1 MRGIQ
6 RGGTTARKTIGVLS
20 PVVGGFYFG
29 ALIAGISR
37 AARRAGHSVV
47 AVQTYPAGLDRE
59 RYPDEPLLEVPVAL
73 DAVDGIIVIV
83 KAVRHDRLASV
94 QEWGRP
100 VVMISEDQ
108 TSVPTP
114 LVVPDNAGGVY
125 AALQHL
131 VEHGHTRIG
140 FIGSPL
146 QRDIRERYDAYRTA
160 LAEHGIKPGRF
171 YETVDNHEQGGSE
184 AAARLLADG
193 LPTTATIAATD
204 RNAVGFIR
212 ALRAAGLV
220 LPRDQAV
227 IGFDRTETG
236 ARLVPRLSTVDPH
249 NDRVGG
255 LAVKLLLAR
264 LRGEEV
270 AAGEYRAPSTLVI
283 RESCGCG
290 ESTAQP
296 DADTDDPL
304 FETYGSTPAR
314 SRLRR
319 LSDTGFGGQS
329 AAIGSFRS
337 GDDEA
342 RRSWLHAV
350 VAPITAAA
358 ERDSV
363 PAAVS
368 LGRLADLTSARRPYP
383 EALEQF
389 VAAIRDLETELMN
402 TLPPGSDR
410 LPTLRRVT
418 TDILLALTKGCT
430 RPMLAR
436 SGYLERTIADQYEVD
451 MDLLRGKGPSPR
463 ALTWLPQAGRG
474 AACLGLWVGHS
485 PGDREVEIVG
495 VNDTSGMLSR
505 LVGTRTPASQ
515 FPPAALTRAG
525 SIGSSDL
532 TLVLPVTFGGSD
544 WGLLAIDGTVD
555 TRMTSGRDKYNHWA
569 ALLAVALDQERLMSS
584 LRDKRLAL
592 EEAAARE
599 RALAD
604 TIRASEER
612 YALASMAAQDGTWDW
627 DVSAGT
633 VYYSPR
639 WKQTLGYGEEQI
651 GSSPTEWLDRVHPDD
666 RSELS
671 AAIAAQLG
679 GARTPLELEHRVQT
693 SSGDYRW
700 MMCRAVT
707 VLDDAGC
714 PARLV
719 GALVDMTERKEQELA
734 LRRNALRDPE
744 TGLVNRMLFLDR
756 LGAAINRTRRSR
768 DYDCAVVL
776 LRVVPAAEVPAAEVP
791 APDDH
796 PVRDDPAAAE
806 VEVRREV
813 VRRLREVLA
822 EGDSAARLRQDEFA
836 VLLEDIGPDAV
847 RIDEL
852 VDSVQSEPEVGI
864 AVGVL
869 PSIKRFRDADA
880 ALRGADIALL
890 RGQTHPRRRSPTSP
904 DDPAGRSVRSR

>member
-1 MRGIQ
+1 MDGMR
-6 RGGTTARKTIGVLS
+6 RGAMVTSARRTIGVLS

-29 ALIAGISR
+29 ALIAGVSR
-37 AARRAGHSVV
+37 AARRDGHSVV

-73 DAVDGIIVIV
+73 DAVDGIIVIA
-83 KAVRHDRLASV
+83 KAVRHDRLASM

-100 VVMISEDQ
+100 VVLISEDQ
-108 TSVPTP
+108 TTLPAPV
-114 LVVPDNAGGVY
+114 VVPDNAGGVS

-160 LAEHGIKPGRF
+160 LAEHGIKPGPGWF
-171 YETVDNHEQGGSE
+171 SETADNHEQGGSQ
-184 AAARLLADG
+184 AAARLLAG
-193 LPTTATIAATD
+193 GMPTTATIAATD

-212 ALRAAGLV
+212 ALQAAGLV
-220 LPRDQAV
+220 LPRDQAI

-249 NDRVGG
+249 NDRIGG

-270 AAGEYRAPSTLVI
+270 AAGVYRAPSTLVI

-296 DADTDDPL
+296 DTDTADPL
-304 FETYGSTPAR
+304 FERYGSTPAR
-314 SRLRR
+314 ACLRR
-319 LSDTGFGGQS
+319 LSDSGFGGRS
-329 AAIGSFRS
+329 AAPGSS
-337 GDDEA
+337 GTGDDEA
-342 RRSWLHAV
+342 RAGWLRAV
-350 VAPITAAA
+350 VDPITTAA
-358 ERDSV
+358 ERGTV
-363 PAAVS
+363 PSGVS
-368 LGRLADLTSARRPYP
+368 LGRLADLTSVRRPYP

-389 VAAIRDLETELMN
+389 VAAVRDLETELTS
-402 TLPPGSDR
+402 TLPPGSDQV
-410 LPTLRRVT
+410 PTLRRVT

-436 SGYLERTIADQYEVD
+436 SGYLERTIAEQYEVD
-451 MDLLRGKGPSPR
+451 LDLLRGRGSSPR
-463 ALTWLPQAGRG
+463 ALTWLPSARRS
-474 AACLGLWVGHS
+474 AACLGLWAGHERS

-495 VNDTSGMLSR
+495 VNDTTGTLSR
-505 LVGTRTPASQ
+505 LIGTRTPASQ

-525 SIGSSDL
+525 GSGSSGL

-555 TRMTSGRDKYNHWA
+555 IRMTSGRDKYNHWA

-584 LRDKRLAL
+584 LRDQRLAL

-651 GSSPTEWLDRVHPDD
+651 GSSLTEWLDRVHPDD
-666 RSELS
+666 RNELS

-679 GARTPLELEHRVQT
+679 GARTPLELEHRVRT

-719 GALVDMTERKEQELA
+719 GALVDMTERKEHELA

-744 TGLVNRMLFLDR
+744 TGLVNRILFLDR
-756 LGAAINRTRRSR
+756 LGAAIKRTRRSS

-776 LRVVPAAEVPAAEVP
+776 LRVVA
-791 APDDH
+791 APDDL
-796 PVRDDPAAAE
+796 PVHDDPVAAE

-813 VRRLREVLA
+813 VGRLRQVLA

-836 VLLEDIGPDAV
+836 VLLDDIGPDGI

-852 VDSVQSEPEVGI
+852 VASVQPNPNAGI

-869 PSIKRFRDADA
+869 PTIKPFQDADE

-890 RGQTHPRRRSPTSP
+890 RAQTQPR
-904 DDPAGRSVRSR
+904 AH

>member
-1 MRGIQ
+1 MDGTRRGA
-6 RGGTTARKTIGVLS
+6 TAANARRTIGVLS

-29 ALIAGISR
+29 ALIGGISR

-47 AVQTYPAGLDRE
+47 ALQTYPSGLDRE

-94 QEWGRP
+94 QAWGRP

-108 TSVPTP
+108 TSLPTP
-114 LVVPDNAGGVY
+114 VVVPDNAGGVY

-131 VEHGHTRIG
+131 LEHGHTRIG

-160 LAEHGIKPGRF
+160 LAEHGIKPGPGWF
-171 YETVDNHEQGGSE
+171 SETVDNHEQGGSVVAE
-184 AAARLLADG
+184 RLLAGG

-220 LPRDQAV
+220 LPRDHAV

-270 AAGEYRAPSTLVI
+270 AAGEYRAPSRLVI

-296 DADTDDPL
+296 VTTTADPL
-304 FETYGSTPAR
+304 SERYGSTPAR
-314 SRLRR
+314 DCLRR
-319 LSDTGFGGQS
+319 LSDSGFGGRPE
-329 AAIGSFRS
+329 AIGSS
-337 GDDEA
+337 GTGDDEA
-342 RRSWLHAV
+342 RTGWLHAV
-350 VAPITAAA
+350 IDPITAAA
-358 ERDSV
+358 DRGAV
-363 PAAVS
+363 PSGAS
-368 LGRLADLTSARRPYP
+368 LGRLADLTSVRRPYL

-389 VAAIRDLETELMN
+389 VAAVRDLETELTS

-410 LPTLRRVT
+410 LPTLRGVT

-430 RPMLAR
+430 RPMLER

-463 ALTWLPQAGRG
+463 ALTWLPRAGRG
-474 AACLGLWVGHS
+474 AACLGLWVGHERS
-485 PGDREVEIVG
+485 PGDRMVEIVG
-495 VNDTSGMLSR
+495 VDDSSGMLSR
-505 LVGTRTPASQ
+505 LIGTRIPASQ

-525 SIGSSDL
+525 SLGSSDL

-584 LRDKRLAL
+584 LRDQRLAL

-639 WKQTLGYGEEQI
+639 WKQTLGYGEEEI
-651 GSSPTEWLDRVHPDD
+651 GSSPTDWLDRVHPDD

-679 GARTPLELEHRVQT
+679 GARTPLELEHRVRT

-734 LRRNALRDPE
+734 LRRNALHDPE
-744 TGLVNRMLFLDR
+744 TGLASRILFLDR
-756 LGAAINRTRRSR
+756 LGAAINRTRRSD

-776 LRVVPAAEVPAAEVP
+776 LHVVAT
-791 APDDH
+791 PDDH
-796 PVRDDPAAAE
+796 PVRDDPTA
-806 VEVRREV
+806 VEVAEAELRREI
-813 VRRLREVLA
+813 VRRLRQVLA

-836 VLLEDIGPDAV
+836 VLLDDVGRDAG
-847 RIDEL
+847 RIDKL
-852 VDSVQSEPEVGI
+852 VGSVHSGPNAGT

-869 PSIKRFRDADA
+869 PSIKGFQSADE
-880 ALRGADIALL
+880 ALRYADIALL
-890 RGQTHPRRRSPTSP
+890 RAQTQPRRRFP
-904 DDPAGRSVRSR
+904 VR

>member
-1 MRGIQ
+1 MGGIRRGAS
-6 RGGTTARKTIGVLS
+6 ARKTIGVLS

-37 AARRAGHSVV
+37 AARRGGHSVV

-59 RYPDEPLLEVPVAL
+59 RYPDEPLLQVPVAL
-73 DAVDGIIVIV
+73 DAVDGLIVIV
-83 KAVRHDRLASV
+83 KAVRHDRLPTV
-94 QEWGRP
+94 QGGRP
-100 VVMISEDQ
+100 IVMISEDQ
-108 TSVPTP
+108 TSIPTP
-114 LVVPDNAGGVY
+114 VVVPDNAGGVY

-131 VEHGHTRIG
+131 LDHGHTRIG

-160 LAEHGIKPGRF
+160 LAEHGIKPGPGWF
-171 YETVDNHEQGGSE
+171 SETVDNHEQGGAD
-184 AAARLLADG
+184 AATRLLAAG

-212 ALRAAGLV
+212 TLRTAGLV
-220 LPRDQAV
+220 LPRDHAV

-270 AAGEYRAPSTLVI
+270 APGEYRAPSTLVI

-296 DADTDDPL
+296 DTDDPV
-304 FETYGSTPAR
+304 FERYGSTPAR
-314 SRLRR
+314 ASLHR
-319 LSDTGFGGQS
+319 LSDSGFGS
-329 AAIGSFRS
+329 GSIPTGRPGA

-342 RRSWLHAV
+342 RTGWLHAV
-350 VAPITAAA
+350 VDPITAAA
-358 ERDSV
+358 ERGALPSG
-363 PAAVS
+363 AS
-368 LGRLADLTSARRPYP
+368 LGRLADLTSVRRPYP

-389 VAAIRDLETELMN
+389 VAAIRDLESELMS

-410 LPTLRRVT
+410 LPTLRQVT

-451 MDLLRGKGPSPR
+451 MDLLRGRGSSPR
-463 ALTWLPQAGRG
+463 ALTWLPRAGRG
-474 AACLGLWVGHS
+474 AACLGLWIGHS

-505 LVGTRTPASQ
+505 LVGTRSPASQ

-584 LRDKRLAL
+584 LRDQRREL
-592 EEAAARE
+592 EDAAARE

-639 WKQTLGYGEEQI
+639 WKQTLGYSEEEI
-651 GSSPTEWLDRVHPDD
+651 GSSPTEWLDRVHPED
-666 RSELS
+666 RGELS
-671 AAIAAQLG
+671 AAVAAQLG
-679 GARTPLELEHRVQT
+679 GARTPLELEHRVRT

-756 LGAAINRTRRSR
+756 LGAAINRTRRSGN
-768 DYDCAVVL
+768 YDCAVVL
-776 LRVVPAAEVPAAEVP
+776 LRTAS
-791 APDDH
+791 APGDQPMH
-796 PVRDDPAAAE
+796 DDPVAAE
-806 VEVRREV
+806 VEVRQEI
-813 VRRLREVLA
+813 VRRLRLVLA

-836 VLLEDIGPDAV
+836 VLLEDVGPGAV
-847 RIDEL
+847 RIEEL
-852 VDSVQSEPEVGI
+852 VESVQAEPDIGL

-869 PSIKRFRDADA
+869 PSIKSFQDADE

-890 RGQTHPRRRSPTSP
+890 RAQTQPRRRSPGSGSTSEP
-904 DDPAGRSVRSR
+904 FEAGDSRRPLRR

>member
-1 MRGIQ
+1 MGGSR
-6 RGGTTARKTIGVLS
+6 RGGATARKTIGVLS

-29 ALIAGISR
+29 ALIAGVSR
-37 AARRAGHSVV
+37 AARQAGHSVV

-59 RYPDEPLLEVPVAL
+59 RYPDEPLLQVPVAL

-83 KAVRHDRLASV
+83 KAVRHDRLPNL

-108 TSVPTP
+108 TRIPTP
-114 LVVPDNAGGVY
+114 VVVPDNAGGVY
-125 AALQHL
+125 AALRHL
-131 VEHGHTRIG
+131 LDHGHTRIG

-146 QRDIRERYDAYRTA
+146 QRDIRERYDAYRTG
-160 LAEHGIKPGRF
+160 LAEHGIKADPRWF
-171 YETVDNHEQGGSE
+171 FETTDNHEQGGSE

-193 LPTTATIAATD
+193 VPTTATIAATD

-255 LAVKLLLAR
+255 LALKLLLAR

-270 AAGEYRAPSTLVI
+270 APGEYRAPSTLVI

-319 LSDTGFGGQS
+319 LSDTGFSGRS
-329 AAIGSFRS
+329 AATGDFRP
-337 GDDEA
+337 GDHEA

-358 ERDSV
+358 ERGSV
-363 PAAVS
+363 PAVVS
-368 LGRLADLTSARRPYP
+368 LGRLADLTSVRRPYP

-389 VAAIRDLETELMN
+389 VAAVRDLETELMS
-402 TLPPGSDR
+402 TLPPDSDR
-410 LPTLRRVT
+410 LPILRRVT
-418 TDILLALTKGCT
+418 TDVLLALTQGCT
-430 RPMLAR
+430 RPLLAR

-463 ALTWLPQAGRG
+463 ALTWLPRAGRG
-474 AACLGLWVGHS
+474 AACLGLWSTRS
-485 PGDREVEIVG
+485 PGDREIEIVG

-515 FPPAALTRAG
+515 FPPTALTRPG

-569 ALLAVALDQERLMSS
+569 ALLAVALDQEQLMSS
-584 LRDKRLAL
+584 LRDQRLAL

-639 WKQTLGYGEEQI
+639 WKQTLGYAEDEI
-651 GSSPTEWLDRVHPDD
+651 GSSPTEWLDRVHPED
-666 RSELS
+666 RRELS

-679 GARTPLELEHRVQT
+679 GARTPLELEHRVRT

-700 MMCRAVT
+700 MLCRAVT
-707 VLDDAGC
+707 VLDDASC

-756 LGAAINRTRRSR
+756 LGAAIARTRRSE

-776 LRVVPAAEVPAAEVP
+776 LRVIP
-791 APDDH
+791 APDENTSDE
-796 PVRDDPAAAE
+796 PVRDDPGTAE
-806 VEVRREV
+806 SGVRREV
-813 VRRLREVLA
+813 VRRLRKVLA
-822 EGDSAARLRQDEFA
+822 DGDSAARLRQDEFA
-836 VLLEDIGPDAV
+836 ILLDDVGRGAV
-847 RIDEL
+847 RTEEL
-852 VDSVQSEPEVGI
+852 VESLQSWSGI
-864 AVGVL
+864 GLAVGVV
-869 PSIKRFRDADA
+869 PSIKRFQDADEV
-880 ALRGADIALL
+880 LRGADIALL
-890 RGQTHPRRRSPTSP
+890 RAQTEPRRRSP
-904 DDPAGRSVRSR
+904 AR